1 MKIIDLQA
9 FELRNFINDYQLTEQ
24 LLKKELMNASIIDFI
39 KDQKVAT
46 VSCLDEK
53 GYPYSFNCFYFFDE
67 KKNLLHFKSSP
78 ETSHHH
84 YIVQKPQ
91 VSGTI
96 LPGKLNYLALK
107 GIQFIGLVLD
117 PANELCKNASVDYH
131 KKYPFALAK
140 SGEVCTIQLISIKMT
155 DNTKG
160 FGTKILWKKE
170 GLELSHI

>member
-1 MKIIDLQA
+1 
-9 FELRNFINDYQLTEQ
+9 
-24 LLKKELMNASIIDFI
+24 MNASILDFI
-39 KDQKVAT
+39 KGQKVAT

-67 KKNLLHFKSSP
+67 KAGLLHFKSSP
-78 ETSHHH
+78 ETSHHR
-84 YIVQKPQ
+84 YMMQKPQ

-107 GIQFIGLVLD
+107 GIQFIGVVLN
-117 PANELCKNASVDYH
+117 PANELCRNANVDYH

-140 SGEVCTIQLISIKMT
+140 SGEICTIQLISIKMT

-160 FGTKILWKKE
+160 FGTKILWEKGE
-170 GLELSHI
+170 LELSHS